1 MDWARRKTKYFVGEM
16 IMGIRNRALEG
27 PILTKLLV
35 VLGVIVPFIYGATA
49 EAGETLAKIRKSGK
63 ITVGTEAAFP
73 PFEFVKDGKI
83 VGYGKDILD
92 YIIADLGVELN
103 QLDVPFQGILPGLLA
118 GKFAFIATTI
128 QLRPER
134 AMKFAFTMPIAEGGS
149 TLLKRK
155 GDNRIK
161 SPDDLNGKV
170 AGTQLG
176 TSSEKTMRALNAK
189 FKSMGKPGFKLNLYT
204 AAPEAYVAL
213 ANGQLDGVASLL
225 PSLSSLI
232 KERPGVFEIVGPLVE
247 KKTWLGWV
255 TRPEDTELRDYLTK
269 KIKEL
274 KDSGKLYELQEK
286 WFGFRMEIPDSG
298 YIPAG
303 GI

>member
-1 MDWARRKTKYFVGEM
+1 MKVRKSDFERLIPT
-16 IMGIRNRALEG
+16 
-27 PILTKLLV
+27 TLLV
-35 VLGVIVPFIYGATA
+35 ILGLTVPMVFGGAA
-49 EAGETLAKIRKSGK
+49 DAGETLAKVRKSGK

-118 GKFAFIATTI
+118 GKFDFIATTI

-134 AMKFAFTMPIAEGGS
+134 ARKFAFTMPIAEGGS
-149 TLLKRK
+149 TLLKRQ

-161 SPDDLNGKV
+161 TADDLNGRV

-189 FKSMGKPGFKLNLYT
+189 FKSMGKPGFELKLYT
-204 AAPEAYVAL
+204 AAPEAYLAL

-225 PSLSSLI
+225 PSLSTLI
-232 KERPGVFEIVGPLVE
+232 KERPGMFEIVGPLVE

-255 TRPEDTELRDYLTK
+255 TRPEDTELRDYLTT
-269 KIKEL
+269 KIREL
-274 KDSGKLYELQEK
+274 KDSGKLYKLQEK

-298 YIPAG
+298 YIPKG